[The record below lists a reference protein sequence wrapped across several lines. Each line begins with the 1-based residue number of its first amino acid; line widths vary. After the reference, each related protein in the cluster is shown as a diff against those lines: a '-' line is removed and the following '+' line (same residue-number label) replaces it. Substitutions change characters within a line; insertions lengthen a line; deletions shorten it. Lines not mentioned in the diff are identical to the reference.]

1 MAKVWNKE
9 KDTIKEIEFWD
20 MNREV
25 EISKDMLFSGFET
38 WEYNDDVD
46 EMVIVEDVHCLWSE
60 LVKYADELA
69 DELNEECGK
78 NAFEIWIYNLK

>member
-20 MNREV
+20 MKSEI

-38 WEYNDDVD
+38 WEYNDDAD
-46 EMVIVEDVHCLWSE
+46 EMMIVENEHCLWSE
-60 LVKYADELA
+60 LVRYADELA

-78 NAFEIWIYNLK
+78 DTFKVWTYNLR

>member
-38 WEYNDDVD
+38 WEYNDDTD
-46 EMVIVEDVHCLWSE
+46 EMVIVEDAHCLWSE
-60 LVKYADELA
+60 LIKYADELA

-78 NAFEIWIYNLK
+78 NAFKVWTYNLK